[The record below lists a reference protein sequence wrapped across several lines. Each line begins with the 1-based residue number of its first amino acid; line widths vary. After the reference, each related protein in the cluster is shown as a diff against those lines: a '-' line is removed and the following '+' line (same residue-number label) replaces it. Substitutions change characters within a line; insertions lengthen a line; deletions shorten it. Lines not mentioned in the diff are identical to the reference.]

1 MAAMNMERDLHM
13 ARGEGE
19 TSYVNNSR
27 LQRKALLETGAAVEK
42 AVREVYMDLL
52 HPTMTVVDLGCSS
65 GPNTFIFVSKVIK
78 VVCRESSNR
87 SGCDPMELQV
97 FLNDLP
103 GNDFNQVFRSLG
115 RFKKLT
121 AAEHEENTPLPPF
134 FIAGLPGSYY
144 TRLFPLQSCHLF
156 HSSYCLHWRSQVPA
170 GLGGGGKEH
179 LNEGNIYIA
188 QTTPAG
194 VAELYRHQFQED
206 MLLFLKLRHQEL
218 VLGGQMVL
226 TFIVRKHE
234 DIYNKGYLSNPMEL
248 LSPALQSFV
257 KQGLVEKEKLDS
269 FNLPFYMP
277 SVNEVNAVVVQS
289 TLFNISHVKLFESNW
304 DPYNDSEGDEVQNS
318 IQSGVNS
325 AKCLRAAFSPILAS
339 HFGESLMDELFV
351 KCAYLAAQHLEKEK
365 SKYLLICVSLKRT

>member
-1 MAAMNMERDLHM
+1 MDMERDFHM
-13 ARGEGE
+13 ASGEGE

-27 LQRKALLETGAAVEK
+27 LQRKALLENGPVLEK

-52 HPTMTVVDLGCSS
+52 HPAAMTVVDLGCSS
-65 GPNTFIFVSKVIK
+65 GENTLVFVSKVIK
-78 VVCRESSNR
+78 VVCRESGSR
-87 SGCDPMELQV
+87 PGSDPAVELQV

-103 GNDFNQVFRSLG
+103 GNDFNHVFRSLD
-115 RFKKLT
+115 RFREST
-121 AAEHEENTPLPPF
+121 AAEHEENTPLPHLYV
-134 FIAGLPGSYY
+134 AGLPGSYY
-144 TRLFPLQSCHLF
+144 TRLFPRQSCHLF

-170 GLGGGGKEH
+170 GLRGGGKEH

-194 VAELYRHQFQED
+194 VAELYRQQFQED
-206 MLLFLKLRHQEL
+206 MLLFLKLRHEEL

-234 DIYNKGYLSNPMEL
+234 DIYNKGCLSNPMEL

-277 SVNEVNAVVVQS
+277 SVNEVNTVVVQS
-289 TLFNISHVKLFESNW
+289 KLFNISHVKQFESNW
-304 DPYNDSEGDEVQNS
+304 DPYDDSEGDEVKNS
-318 IQSGVNS
+318 IQSGVNT
-325 AKCLRAAFSPILAS
+325 AKCLRAAFGPILAR
-339 HFGESLMDELFV
+339 HFGESLMDELFD
-351 KCAYLAAQHLEKEK
+351 KCAYLVGQHLEKEK